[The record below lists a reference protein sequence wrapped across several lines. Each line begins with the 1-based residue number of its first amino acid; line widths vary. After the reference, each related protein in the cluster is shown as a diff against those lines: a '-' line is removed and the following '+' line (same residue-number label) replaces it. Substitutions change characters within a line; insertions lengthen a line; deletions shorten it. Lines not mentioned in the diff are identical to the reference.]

1 MAGIGNYKKGKK
13 FTLKSGNTPLSM
25 DKTSAYKLAGDSPIS
40 PMRMNVA
47 EAAKAKVDPSKT
59 KITKDNGKTVKTY
72 YDKDGV
78 KVGSKTTMERSP
90 AKAYANIGLK
100 TQLSPIV
107 KKDPK
112 TKKKMKEGLKPESV
126 KVPKRLLE
134 GITTR
139 PEKVAK
145 EGLRDR
151 PQRKRISTFD
161 FDDTISDRK
170 TKRGIK
176 KAQRK
181 AKKGLKPGG
190 IEIPNTLIGMSA
202 GIKDMKRKAKREDVK
217 MREGFT
223 K

>member
-112 TKKKMKEGLKPESV
+112 TKKKIKEGIKPEGV
-126 KVPKRLLE
+126 KVPKQLLE
-134 GITTR
+134 GITTI
-139 PEKVAK
+139 PKKVAPFNPMAK
-145 EGLRDR
+145 EGLRDG
-151 PQRKRISTFD
+151 PQPSYKRQQKKAEAD
-161 FDDTISDRK
+161 FREAYDK
-170 TKRGIK
+170 TKYEVNK
-176 KAQRK
+176 
-181 AKKGLKPGG
+181 
-190 IEIPNTLIGMSA
+190 
-202 GIKDMKRKAKREDVK
+202 KRKYMKK
-217 MREGFT
+217 
-223 K
+223 